1 MSKPVLFHNWSDED
15 FIHAWDSVDFTF
27 EKGTKVY
34 LEPWKAEH
42 FAKHFVDREMMR
54 ENISIDDQSREEFI
68 KKTLGIVED
77 AKEMEDTALETEI
90 LNMNAP
96 KNKGG
101 RPKKE
106 VKEEKF
112 EGMEEPVEP
121 VEPVK

>member
-1 MSKPVLFHNWSDED
+1 MKEKTLLKTALICSLIGIIVLF
-15 FIHAWDSVDFTF
+15 
-27 EKGTKVY
+27 
-34 LEPWKAEH
+34 
-42 FAKHFVDREMMR
+42 FVS

-121 VEPVK
+121 VK